1 MTDTH
6 SPQVRSYN
14 MSRIRSNN
22 TKPEEAVRKYLFSQG
37 FRFRKNDKRY
47 PGKPDIVLPKYKTI
61 IFVHGCFWHCHT
73 GCLDF
78 VQPKSNRSYWQEKLE
93 RNQIR
98 DNENIEKLR
107 NMGWRVIV
115 VWECELKKP
124 VCNERLERLCAEI
137 ANTIYAETGGEKS
150 LDAI

>member
-1 MTDTH
+1 MADTH

-14 MSRIRSNN
+14 MSRIRSKN
-22 TKPEEAVRKYLFSQG
+22 TKPEETVRKHLFSQG

-78 VQPKSNRSYWQEKLE
+78 IQPKSNQNYWQEKLE

-98 DNENIEKLR
+98 DSENIEKLHGK
-107 NMGWRVIV
+107 GWRVIV

-124 VCNERLERLCAEI
+124 VCTQRLERLCAEI
-137 ANTIYAETGGEKS
+137 ANTICE
-150 LDAI
+150 